1 MIILRLA
8 LLSLAAILAL
18 VLGANLLFEADLA
31 HRADQSPAVAAFQK
45 SNETPTADQV
55 RAAREKIEAR
65 LASAAPNYMR
75 FFTRLK
81 QVLPHEY
88 DVILDSFA
96 KQSLEGAD
104 MTNVD
109 SLLSEAVRALRLSR
123 GAMAAKADGPT
134 LSRIFDMQLAMM
146 RALAAKNPQLCVD
159 FLYGGASQAFF
170 EFSAENRA
178 LVANMAIAGLNAI
191 DDGRAKKIERA
202 PPSDK
207 DFELLENALKQKGLD
222 ETEIG
227 AILDGKKPTPPISNL
242 RMCQIGQL
250 YLETLAT
257 LPEPTRFR
265 IYALAVELMTRS

>member
-1 MIILRLA
+1 MNILRLA
-8 LLSLAAILAL
+8 LFSLAAVLAL
-18 VLGANLLFEADLA
+18 VLGASLLFEADLG
-31 HRADQSPAVAAFQK
+31 HRANQPPAVAAFP
-45 SNETPTADQV
+45 NPDETPTADQV

-75 FFTRLK
+75 FFSRLK

-109 SLLSEAVRALRLSR
+109 TLLSEAVRALRLSR
-123 GAMAAKADGPT
+123 GAMAAKADGPA

-146 RALAAKNPQLCVD
+146 RALAAKGPRLCVD

-170 EFSAENRA
+170 EFSSENRA
-178 LVANMAIAGLNAI
+178 LVADMAIAGLDAI
-191 DDGRAKKIERA
+191 NDGRAKKIERA
-202 PPSDK
+202 PPSDQ
-207 DFELLENALKQKGLD
+207 DFEVLENALKQKGLN

-227 AILDGKKPTPPISNL
+227 AILDGKKPTPPIPDQ
-242 RMCQIGQL
+242 RMCQIGQI

-265 IYALAVELMTRS
+265 IYALAVELMARS

>member
-1 MIILRLA
+1 MNLLRLA
-8 LLSLAAILAL
+8 LLSLAAVLAL
-18 VLGANLLFEADLA
+18 VLGANLLFDADLT
-31 HRADQSPAVAAFQK
+31 HRANQPPVVAFQK
-45 SNETPTADQV
+45 LDETPTADQV

-65 LASAAPNYMR
+65 LASTAPSYMR

-104 MTNVD
+104 MSNVD

-123 GAMAAKADGPT
+123 GAMAAKADGPA

-146 RALAAKNPQLCVD
+146 RALAAKDPRLCVN
-159 FLYGGASQAFF
+159 FLYGGASHAFF
-170 EFSAENRA
+170 EFSSENRA
-178 LVANMAIAGLNAI
+178 LVANMAIAGLDAI

-202 PPSDK
+202 PPSDQ
-207 DFELLENALKQKGLD
+207 DFELLENALKQKDLN
-222 ETEIG
+222 ETEIA
-227 AILDGKKPTPPISNL
+227 AILDGKKPTPPIPDQ
-242 RMCQIGQL
+242 RMCRIGQI

-257 LPEPTRFR
+257 LPEPARFR
-265 IYALAVELMTRS
+265 IYGLAVELMARS